1 LKFNRSF
8 ENRMESMSHSAV
20 LPSNVAQPGEVPMA
34 VRFLGKLVL
43 EVLPAALASVIGA
56 FLFAHYQFDRPASP
70 QPATPAMAATPASAE
85 MMQLVR
91 DEHAI
96 VHSFLAAQ
104 QAAALK
110 EATAANAADARADAQ
125 AKLAAAASRRAA
137 SLTAAK
143 PAVPRGIAI
152 AAAAPGSAA
161 TALPTIMVAAVQ
173 PNPAAAMPGPP
184 PRRPSLIAQ
193 TLAVPGR
200 VASVTL
206 HAVMA
211 IGGIPSWIGHRFGG
225 DLESAAP
232 LPSTSS

>member
-1 LKFNRSF
+1 
-8 ENRMESMSHSAV
+8 
-20 LPSNVAQPGEVPMA
+20 
-34 VRFLGKLVL
+34 
-43 EVLPAALASVIGA
+43 
-56 FLFAHYQFDRPASP
+56 
-70 QPATPAMAATPASAE
+70 

-91 DEHAI
+91 EEHAVI
-96 VHSFLAAQ
+96 RNFLVAQ
-104 QAAALK
+104 QAAAQK

-125 AKLAAAASRRAA
+125 AKLAASASRSAA
-137 SLTAAK
+137 SLAMAKTAA
-143 PAVPRGIAI
+143 PRRT
-152 AAAAPGSAA
+152 AAATAGSESKT

-173 PNPAAAMPGPP
+173 PNPATAIPSPP
-184 PRRPSLIAQ
+184 PGRPSLVAQ

-232 LPSTSS
+232 LPSASS